1 MARNVVGVRSNE
13 GGGNCL
19 YYALSQALRVRDT
32 HQTVAQLREALAVY
46 LAANLEA
53 AVGMHGSFADAV
65 WDAVRTGCSANSVD
79 AYVHQL
85 RVGTDVRGE
94 TPYGGALEIELF
106 VRVWEG
112 YCVNVWAAPGD
123 VLARGRNEYRL
134 VAVYGDGSQ
143 VVDLRLS
150 NSGTWAAHYEL
161 IHPQVHMRWLLRW
174 FVL

>member
-1 MARNVVGVRSNE
+1 M
-13 GGGNCL
+13 
-19 YYALSQALRVRDT
+19 
-32 HQTVAQLREALAVY
+32 
-46 LAANLEA
+46 
-53 AVGMHGSFADAV
+53 
-65 WDAVRTGCSANSVD
+65 RTGCSANSVD
-79 AYVHQL
+79 AYVHEL
-85 RVGTDVRGE
+85 RVGTDMRGE

-123 VLARGRNEYRL
+123 VLAQGRNEYRL

-161 IHPQVHMRWLLRW
+161 IHPQVHKTEVDVPGHPEDPILECDGCPGTPPR
-174 FVL
+174 